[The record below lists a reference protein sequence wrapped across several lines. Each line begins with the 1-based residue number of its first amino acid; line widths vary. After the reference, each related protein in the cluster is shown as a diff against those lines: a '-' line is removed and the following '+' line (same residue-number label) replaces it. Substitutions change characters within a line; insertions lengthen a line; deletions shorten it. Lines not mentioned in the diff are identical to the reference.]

1 MFMVY
6 TLNKYILYLMF
17 LVLILDSLLLI
28 HGSYQYA
35 RDDLVHEHRTHALS
49 GNLFFARSHMCHQ
62 HDISSFL
69 IGFFEREHLFESK
82 Y

>member
-6 TLNKYILYLMF
+6 TLDKYILYLIF

-35 RDDLVHEHRTHALS
+35 RGDLVPENRTHALS
-49 GNLFFARSHMCHQ
+49 GNLFFARSHLCH
-62 HDISSFL
+62 
-69 IGFFEREHLFESK
+69 
-82 Y
+82 